1 VEATVRH
8 MTITSQSI
16 PAENGAIHSW
26 QPISPGNTW
35 QDSVELARLL
45 VQADA
50 TVIRVG
56 DYLQQARL
64 GEQWPEVVLVRIDEA
79 VEKLMFAREAA
90 FSLGVELSIF
100 ACTEA
105 RRAMAINSD
114 MDSRDRRYLSG
125 LTSFPGLHAYCG
137 GADATISRAL
147 SYAPHADVVGFK
159 SSIPDISE
167 ARSFAAAIR
176 LVHPEKQL
184 AFGYSPMPNSPRW
197 NELDHAAFE
206 SELHR
211 VGFDHYFFTQFGSVV
226 FPHSPSAN
234 HWVMLD
240 DALKTASAST
250 RNSRHLPAPLHG
262 SDKYSPDA

>member
-1 VEATVRH
+1 MRH

-64 GEQWPEVVLVRIDEA
+64 GEQWPEVVLVPIDEA
-79 VEKLMFAREAA
+79 LKKLTFAREAA
-90 FSLGVELSIF
+90 LSLGVELSIF

-125 LTSFPGLHAYCG
+125 LTRTSRLLWWG
-137 GADATISRAL
+137 GRYDQPCS
-147 SYAPHADVVGFK
+147 
-159 SSIPDISE
+159 
-167 ARSFAAAIR
+167 
-176 LVHPEKQL
+176 
-184 AFGYSPMPNSPRW
+184 
-197 NELDHAAFE
+197 
-206 SELHR
+206 
-211 VGFDHYFFTQFGSVV
+211 
-226 FPHSPSAN
+226 
-234 HWVMLD
+234 
-240 DALKTASAST
+240 
-250 RNSRHLPAPLHG
+250 
-262 SDKYSPDA
+262 